1 MNFVVFKQLYYI
13 KCYGIGG
20 YFVAKVNVYKIDKK
34 NHRAFEESLEGK
46 LELIAENHTIDS
58 FYFKYFEF
66 VPNPENTKSV
76 GWKWI
81 LREFNRDE
89 IRINNQPRA
98 ILIIE
103 FDDEMYSISFGSSY
117 FYIDK
122 YADKD
127 FPFDIAKRVKCT
139 EIKTTTVVSPNVKR
153 NKSINS
159 FVNYSNLEFDSG
171 ESFAKLKAKVEI
183 GDLKGDF
190 DIGET
195 FEFGNSIKVDIKKPD
210 LEAISKLI
218 KLFKEILNLEAI
230 YPIPLFNRVTDIQL
244 IDELEKRLKEN
255 SENNKERI
263 GITEV
268 DIIGVNEIFNNQ
280 DATYMLMLDDGNEQ
294 LEEITYTELE
304 KIAEQKGF
312 KLSDKLLDLKIQVIK
327 EDGTTYLERVKKLI
341 DYVDDEK
348 RCVLNKGIWYHFNDD
363 YQNYLAASLSEIDVL
378 YDEKYDFSDEI
389 HNEYLER
396 IYIENKKN
404 EEYKTL
410 SKEDAIKKIK
420 KKFYAEYTF
429 NFLRKEDGFE
439 LYDRQNVKVINSN
452 VELMDLYKDETMY
465 AVKIGSASSD
475 LCYAIDQSLASLKVY
490 KHKLAEDKELLK
502 IKNVAVWLI
511 LERKTQL
518 DLIDSI
524 KPDINQLD
532 MLMLKN
538 RLDDWKKEVRLNGY
552 NPIIYINYRK

>member
-1 MNFVVFKQLYYI
+1 MT
-13 KCYGIGG
+13 
-20 YFVAKVNVYKIDKK
+20 KVNVYKIDPK

-46 LELIAENHTIDS
+46 LDLITQNSDIDG
-58 FYFKYFEF
+58 FYFKYYEF
-66 VPNPENTKSV
+66 VPNGENTKSV

-81 LREFNRDE
+81 LREFNREE

-98 ILIIE
+98 ILIIQ
-103 FDDEMYSISFGSSY
+103 FDDEMFAISFGSSY
-117 FYIDK
+117 FYIDR

-139 EIKTTTVVSPNVKR
+139 EIKTTTVVSPNVRR

-159 FVNYSNLEFDSG
+159 FVNYSDLEFDSG

-183 GDLKGDF
+183 GELKGDIS
-190 DIGET
+190 IGEI

-210 LEAISKLI
+210 LEIVSKLI
-218 KLFKEILNLEAI
+218 GLFKEILKLEAI
-230 YPIPLFNRVTDIQL
+230 YPIPLFNKVTDVQL
-244 IDELEKRLKEN
+244 IDELEKKLKEN
-255 SENNKERI
+255 CENNKERI
-263 GITEV
+263 GISEV

-280 DATYMLMLDDGNEQ
+280 DATYLLMLDNGNEQ
-294 LEEITYTELE
+294 LEEITYLELE
-304 KIAEQKGF
+304 KIAEQKRF

-327 EDGTTYLERVKKLI
+327 EDGTTYTERVKKLI

-348 RCVLNKGIWYHFNDD
+348 RCVLNKGVWYHFNDD
-363 YQNYLAASLSEIDVL
+363 YQNYLSASLSEIDVF
-378 YDEKYDFSDEI
+378 YDKKYDFSEEV
-389 HNEYLER
+389 HNEYLEGKYNE
-396 IYIENKKN
+396 INKN
-404 EEYKTL
+404 GEYKNL
-410 SKEDAIKKIK
+410 SKEEVIKKIK

-429 NFLRKEDGFE
+429 NSLRKEDGFE

-452 VELMDLYKDETMY
+452 VELMDLYKDETMF

-490 KHKLAEDKELLK
+490 KHRLAKDKDLIP
-502 IKNVAVWLI
+502 IKNIAIWLI
-511 LERKTQL
+511 LERKTEL
-518 DLIDSI
+518 ELIDCI

-538 RLDDWKKEVRLNGY
+538 RLDHWKKEVRLNGY
-552 NPIIYINYRK
+552 NPIININYRK

>member
-1 MNFVVFKQLYYI
+1 M
-13 KCYGIGG
+13 
-20 YFVAKVNVYKIDKK
+20 AKVNVYKIESK
-34 NHRAFEESLEGK
+34 NHRAFEESLDGK
-46 LELIAENHTIDS
+46 LDLIAQNNDIDS
-58 FYFKYFEF
+58 FYFKYYEF
-66 VPNPENTKSV
+66 IPNEENTKSV

-81 LREFNRDE
+81 LSEFNREE

-103 FDDEMYSISFGSSY
+103 YDDEMFAISFGSSY

-122 YADKD
+122 YADKN

-159 FVNYSNLEFDSG
+159 FVNYSDLEFDSG

-183 GDLKGDF
+183 GNIKGDIG
-190 DIGET
+190 IGET

-210 LEAISKLI
+210 LGAISKLI
-218 KLFKEILNLEAI
+218 RLFKEILKLTAI
-230 YPIPLFNRVTDIQL
+230 YPIPLFNKVTDIQL
-244 IDELEKRLKEN
+244 IAELEKRLKD
-255 SENNKERI
+255 SSKNNKGRI
-263 GITEV
+263 GISEV

-280 DATYMLMLDDGNEQ
+280 DAIYSLILDDGNEQ

-304 KIAEQKGF
+304 RIARQKKF
-312 KLSDKLLDLKIQVIK
+312 NLSDKLLDLKIQVIK
-327 EDGTTYLERVKKLI
+327 EDGITYVENVKKLI
-341 DYVDDEK
+341 DYVDDER

-363 YQNYLAASLSEIDVL
+363 YQNYLSASLSEIDVL
-378 YDEKYDFSDEI
+378 YDASYDFSDEI
-389 HNEYLER
+389 HNEYLE
-396 IYIENKKN
+396 KKYN
-404 EEYKTL
+404 EMKKYEEYKGL

-429 NFLRKEDGFE
+429 NILRKEDGFE
-439 LYDRQNVKVINSN
+439 LYDRQNVKVINSI

-475 LCYAIDQSLASLKVY
+475 LCYAVDQSLASLKVY
-490 KHKLAEDKELLK
+490 KHKLAKDNKLLK
-502 IKNVAVWLI
+502 IKNVALWLI
-511 LERKTQL
+511 LERKTKL
-518 DLIDSI
+518 DLVDSL

-538 RLDDWKKEVRLNGY
+538 RLDHWKKEVRLNGY
-552 NPIIYINYRK
+552 NPVIFINYRN